1 MLRCWN
7 LSEVISVILGGGGAI
22 RGFNLIITVEMND
35 FVLTIS
41 ETPVVHELVFL
52 NYLIRLRGQRDS
64 SNSIKT
70 QLFFVKT

>member
-1 MLRCWN
+1 MLSW
-7 LSEVISVILGGGGAI
+7 GGGAI